1 MANITYR
8 VNSNPAIP
16 GIYKNSLGVIVVK
29 NESALEENR
38 RIHLIASL
46 ENKVNE
52 LTQIVLTLLNNQ
64 RSNING

>member
-1 MANITYR
+1 MIRIKDNSGNI
-8 VNSNPAIP
+8 IP

-38 RIHLIASL
+38 RIHLITSL

>member
-1 MANITYR
+1 M
-8 VNSNPAIP
+8 
-16 GIYKNSLGVIVVK
+16 VK

>member
-1 MANITYR
+1 MIRIKDNSGNI
-8 VNSNPAIP
+8 IP
-16 GIYKNSLGVIVVK
+16 GIYKNSLGAIVVK